1 VGDRMRP
8 VVFTRLLRWICEEYG
23 KERTIFG
30 IPESCFFRTKNSTCI
45 RVFDEICETP
55 IGPAAGPHTQLAQN
69 IIAAYLAGGRWIE
82 LKTVQRVDDLEI
94 EKPCIDARDEGYN
107 TEWSQELSLEESFDE
122 YLKAWIMLHF
132 LERTFRLRSGRE
144 RSFVFNMSVG
154 YDLEGIK
161 SPKMDRFITGLIDAS
176 GHHLFERYLHEL
188 GRFIGDGHFTET
200 MDLQPGA
207 EGYTGITE
215 DISPNMTRSVTLSTM
230 HGCPPTEIEAIS
242 RYLLKEKKLD
252 TFVKLNPTLLGYET
266 ARRILDGLGFGSIDL
281 KESTFTDD
289 LQYDDALGLLG
300 RLVAFSKE
308 CGRGF
313 GIKLSNTLGAVNREG
328 VLPGEEMYMSG
339 RALFPLT
346 VTLASMLSH
355 EYGGKLPVSYSG
367 GASEQNI
374 VKLFETGIRPITM
387 ATQLLKPGGYLRM
400 ASAAEKLKKAVSTD
414 TIDVE
419 KLRLLVEDTLTD
431 DLYRKEW
438 RGKKRVSVDKKLPL
452 FDCYIAPCVEACPI
466 GQDVPEYI
474 RLAGNGDYDK
484 ALDIIYSRNPLPHI
498 TGYICDHQCQ
508 YNCTRMDYECSVSIR
523 EVKRIAAQRGSMK
536 RGGGN
541 ERLDTRVAV
550 IGAGPSGLAASFF
563 LARTGFRVTVFEKRE
578 SAGGV
583 VAHVLPGYRLPQSA
597 IESDISFIE
606 SLGVDFR
613 FGSSPEFSID
623 DLKKDGYKYIF
634 IAIGAEIPRK
644 MSLAGD
650 NPNVFEALQFLKVFR
665 NDPSGIGLGRRVAV
679 IGGGNTAMDGA
690 RSSLRVPG
698 VEEVAII
705 YRRTE
710 QEMPADREEFENAL
724 REGVK
729 FSPLLLPESFS
740 RTGTLQCRC
749 MTLGEPDK
757 SGRKRPVPTD
767 TTVDIDVDSVIS
779 AIGESV
785 DFDLL
790 KSCGLTL
797 DRDKRPAVNTETL
810 ETDKKNVYMGGDA
823 LRGPSTVVESI
834 ADARRAAEAIT
845 SREIPGWKGL
855 DRASGPGFDQK
866 TRVSEIAEKRGRI
879 LYPLEETDDGSIS
892 RTEKD
897 RCLECSTVCNK
908 CVDVCPNRAN
918 VVVHVNEENMQVIH
932 LDALCNEC
940 GNCATFCPYEGKP
953 YEDKLTLF
961 TLQEDFENSSNKGFI
976 VTGSGEHRCV
986 TIRMNGDRHEFQI
999 DKDRNLKGIDI
1010 GTRKDKGSDELNR
1023 VLATLETVLK
1033 GYSYLIGL

>member
-1 VGDRMRP
+1 MRP
-8 VVFTRLLRWICEEYG
+8 VPFTRLLRWMCEEYG

-30 IPESCFFRTKNSTCI
+30 IPEPCFFRTKNSPGI
-45 RVFDEICETP
+45 RVFDEGCETP
-55 IGPAAGPHTQLAQN
+55 IGPAAGPHTQLTQN

-82 LKTVQRVDDLEI
+82 LKTVQLVDDLEI

-122 YLKAWIMLHF
+122 YLKAWILLHF
-132 LERTFRLRSGRE
+132 LEKIFCLHSGPE
-144 RSFVFNMSVG
+144 RSFIFNMSVG

-176 GHHLFERYLHEL
+176 GHPLFERCLHEL
-188 GRFIGDGHFTET
+188 GRFIEDGSFTEA

-207 EGYTGITE
+207 EGYAGITE
-215 DISPNMTRSVTLSTM
+215 NISPNMTRSVTLSTM
-230 HGCPPTEIEAIS
+230 HGCPPGEIEAIS

-266 ARRILDGLGFGSIDL
+266 VRRILDGLGFGSIDL

-300 RLVAFSKE
+300 RLVTFSKE

-313 GIKLSNTLGAVNREG
+313 GVKLSNTLGAVNSLG
-328 VLPGEEMYMSG
+328 VLPGDEMYMSG

-346 VTLASMLSH
+346 VTLASRLSH

-400 ASAAEKLKKAVSTD
+400 ASAAERLKKAASPD

-419 KLRLLVEDTLTD
+419 KLRLLAEDALAD
-431 DLYRKEW
+431 DRYRKEW
-438 RGKKRVSVDKKLPL
+438 RGKKRVFVDKKLPL

-474 RLAGNGDYDK
+474 RLAGNGKYDE
-484 ALDIIYSRNPLPHI
+484 ALDLIYSKNPLPHI

-508 YNCTRMDYECSVSIR
+508 YNCTRMDYECPVSIR

-541 ERLDTRVAV
+541 ETLDTRVAV
-550 IGAGPSGLAASFF
+550 IGAGPSGLALSYF

-606 SLGVDFR
+606 SLGVEFR
-613 FGSSPEFSID
+613 FGSPPNFSID
-623 DLKKDGYKYIF
+623 NLKKNGYKYIF
-634 IAIGAEIPRK
+634 IAIGAELSRK
-644 MSLAGD
+644 MSLEGD
-650 NPNVFEALQFLKVFR
+650 NPNVFEALHFLKTFR
-665 NDPSGIGLGRRVAV
+665 NDPSGLSLGSKVAV

-690 RSSLRVPG
+690 RSALRVPG
-698 VEEVAII
+698 VVEVSII

-724 REGVK
+724 SEGVK
-729 FSPLLLPESFS
+729 FSPLLIPESFS
-740 RTGTLQCRC
+740 RKGTLQCRC

-757 SGRKRPVPTD
+757 SGRRRPVPTD

-779 AIGESV
+779 AIGESI
-785 DFDLL
+785 DLELL
-790 KSCGLTL
+790 KRCGLTL
-797 DRDKRPAVNTETL
+797 DRGKRPAVNTETL
-810 ETDKKNVYMGGDA
+810 ETDEKNVYMGGDA
-823 LRGPSTVVESI
+823 FRGPSTVVESI
-834 ADARRAAEAIT
+834 ADAKRAAESIAA
-845 SREIPGWKGL
+845 REIPGWKGL
-855 DRASGPGFDQK
+855 DRASSPGLDQK
-866 TRVSEIAEKRGRI
+866 MRVSEIAEKKGRI

-892 RTEKD
+892 RSERD

-918 VVVHVNEENMQVIH
+918 VAVHVTEGSMQILH

-953 YEDKLTLF
+953 YEDKFTLF
-961 TLQEDFENSSNKGFI
+961 TLHDDFENSPNSGFI

-986 TIRMNGDRHEFQI
+986 TVRMNGDRYEFQI
-999 DKDRNLKGIDI
+999 DKDRNLKGMDI
-1010 GTRKDKGSDELNR
+1010 VARKDKGSGEVNR
-1023 VLATLETVLK
+1023 VLAATVETVLK
-1033 GYSYLIGL
+1033 GYGYLIGF